1 MFPKILREFVDV
13 SVRPNA
19 RWGKVTL
26 HVLRWIVPIF
36 LLAFLGY
43 SLTQVGWG
51 HVWDARPRALGF
63 YLVLLLQFFIQPVAD
78 LVIYRN
84 LLGIGQPLPLSVMLR
99 KRFLNSV
106 MLDYSGE
113 AYFFFWAKR
122 KLDLKKGILLH
133 AVKDSNVLSAGAGL
147 AILCLILLT
156 LVAGGDVKLPAFLPG
171 KLWTFVS
178 IGSLPIVLCIAL
190 VVGGRRVTALSRGEI
205 AATFAIHIARSVA
218 VLSLEFALWWLSG
231 ALPSTLVCLE
241 FVALRLLLTRLPF
254 VPSKDLLFVGVG
266 MAAAGL
272 MNLSAPKVAAVLV
285 TITAFTQLQELVLVG
300 LPWFFEQ
307 FQNRHGTVESES

>member
-1 MFPKILREFVDV
+1 MFPKTLREFVDV
-13 SVRPNA
+13 AVRRNA
-19 RWGKVTL
+19 RWVKLTL
-26 HVLRWIVPIF
+26 HALRWIVPIS
-36 LLAFLGY
+36 LLVYLSY
-43 SLTQVGWG
+43 SLTQLGWG
-51 HVWDARPRALGF
+51 HVWDARPRAPGF
-63 YLVLLLQFFIQPVAD
+63 YLVLLLQFFIQPAAD

-84 LLGIGQPLPLSVMLR
+84 LLGIGPTLPLSVMLR
-99 KRFLNSV
+99 KRFLNTV

-113 AYFFFWAKR
+113 AYFFFWARR

-147 AILCLILLT
+147 AVLCLILLA
-156 LVAGGDVKLPAFLPG
+156 LVASRDVNLSAFLPA

-178 IGSLPIVLCIAL
+178 IGSLSIVLCLGL
-190 VVGGRRVTALSRGEI
+190 VIGGRRVTALSRGEI
-205 AATFAIHIARSVA
+205 ASTFAIHIARSLA

-241 FVALRLLLTRLPF
+241 FVALRLLLTRLPL
-254 VPSKDLLFVGVG
+254 VPGKDLLFVGVG

-272 MNLSAPKVAAVLV
+272 ADLSAPKVAAVLV
-285 TITAFTQLQELVLVG
+285 TMTAVHQLQELALVG

-307 FQNRHGTVESES
+307 FQNRDGTVEGES

>member
-1 MFPKILREFVDV
+1 MLPNILHEFTDGAVGLNV
-13 SVRPNA
+13 
-19 RWGKVTL
+19 RWGKVML
-26 HVLRWIVPIF
+26 HVLRWAVPIF

-51 HVWDARPRALGF
+51 HVWDARPRAPGF
-63 YLVLLLQFFIQPVAD
+63 YLALLLQFFIQPVAD
-78 LVIYRN
+78 LMIYRN
-84 LLGIGQPLPLSVMLR
+84 LLGIGRPLPLSVMLR
-99 KRFLNSV
+99 KRFLNTI

-147 AILCLILLT
+147 AILCLILLA
-156 LVAGGDVKLPAFLPG
+156 LVASGDVKLPAFLPA
-171 KLWTFVS
+171 KFWTLAS
-178 IGSLPIVLCIAL
+178 ISSLPIILCLAL
-190 VVGGRRVTALSRGEI
+190 VIGGRRVTALSRVEI
-205 AATFAIHIARSVA
+205 ASTFAIHIARSLT

-231 ALPSTLVCLE
+231 ALPSMLVCLE

-254 VPSKDLLFVGVG
+254 IPNKDLLFVGVG

-272 MNLSAPKVAAVLV
+272 MDLSAPKVAAVLV
-285 TITAFTQLQELVLVG
+285 TMTAINQLQELVLVG
-300 LPWFFEQ
+300 LPWLFEQ
-307 FQNRHGTVESES
+307 FQNRHSAVESEF

>member
-1 MFPKILREFVDV
+1 
-13 SVRPNA
+13 VR
-19 RWGKVTL
+19 WL
-26 HVLRWIVPIF
+26 IPIF
-36 LLAFLGY
+36 LLAFVGY

-63 YLVLLLQFFIQPVAD
+63 YLVLLLQFFIQPIAD
-78 LVIYRN
+78 LLIYRN
-84 LLGIGQPLPLSVMLR
+84 LLGIGRPLPLSIMLR
-99 KRFLNSV
+99 KRFLNTV

-147 AILCLILLT
+147 AILCLILLA
-156 LVAGGDVKLPAFLPG
+156 LVASGDVKLPAFLPA
-171 KLWTFVS
+171 KLWTLAS
-178 IGSLPIVLCIAL
+178 IGSLPIVLCLAL
-190 VVGGRRVTALSRGEI
+190 VIGGHRVTALSRVEI
-205 AATFAIHIARSVA
+205 ASTFAIHIARSIA
-218 VLSLEFALWWLSG
+218 VLSLEFVLWWLSG

-254 VPSKDLLFVGVG
+254 IPSKDLLFVGVG

-272 MNLSAPKVAAVLV
+272 MDLSAPKVAAVLV
-285 TITAFTQLQELVLVG
+285 TMTAVNQLQELVLVG
-300 LPWFFEQ
+300 LPWLFEQ
-307 FQNRHGTVESES
+307 FQNRQRAVENES